1 MLHDSPLSI
10 IHILLSKHL
19 ERVAGDV
26 TLNIVQGKSEPENC
40 VLSLQNMENIISGP
54 NSFYRI

>member
-1 MLHDSPLSI
+1 MLHDTPLSI

-26 TLNIVQGKSEPENC
+26 TLNNVLGKSEPENC
-40 VLSLQNMENIISGP
+40 VLSLQNMENIISRP
-54 NSFYRI
+54 NSFYHI

>member
-26 TLNIVQGKSEPENC
+26 TMNIVLGKVNLKIDCFRYKTWAIFSESQVSFNC
-40 VLSLQNMENIISGP
+40 I
-54 NSFYRI
+54 

>member
-1 MLHDSPLSI
+1 MTDHCSI

-26 TLNIVQGKSEPENC
+26 TLNIVLGKSEPENC
-40 VLSLQNMENIISGP
+40 VLSLQNMENIISRP